1 MKKRLSEY
9 FKDLVIITVSISI
22 AFWVENYRENRKESQ
37 DTQRLLVTIRSEMK
51 AEEEY
56 LSFLIE
62 HANKHSHRFDTLI
75 QDLADGKIENNQLL
89 IDVAVAYIPYVSDKS
104 EMTAFESLK
113 NSGLLSNIKNDTVVT
128 AMYDLN
134 TRIKSNL
141 IAYNDAWKK
150 SQERVKELIVDLY
163 GSKIKYD
170 FKQSRLVFNG
180 QSPVIIEKDLV
191 NKISFELTSW
201 ITIMKQHTF
210 FVDRQKEML
219 HGIKPLLEKEMN

>member
-9 FKDLVIITVSISI
+9 VKDLVIITVSISI
-22 AFWVENYRENRKESQ
+22 AFWVENYRENQKESK

-62 HANKHSHRFDTLI
+62 HANTHSHRFDTLI
-75 QDLADGKIENNQLL
+75 QDLGDGKIENNQLL
-89 IDVAVAYIPYVSDKS
+89 VDVAVAYIPYVSDKS

-113 NSGLLSNIKNDTVVT
+113 NSGLLSNIKNDTVIT
-128 AMYDLN
+128 SLYDLN
-134 TRIKSNL
+134 SRIKSNL
-141 IAYNDAWKK
+141 LAYNEAWKK
-150 SQERVKELIVDLY
+150 SQQSVKDLIIGQY

-170 FKQSRLVFNG
+170 FKQSRLVFSG
-180 QSPVIIEKDLV
+180 SSPVVFEQDLA
-191 NKISFELTSW
+191 NQIAFELTSW

-219 HGIKPLLEKEMN
+219 NGIKPLLEKEMD